1 MTNIIERKNN
11 SKFIVYD
18 DSYLSENDCKYTV
31 LLSHLEF
38 WVKNIDEL
46 QDWLE
51 EYDCVKQGMTVNI
64 PDDDRMVLFAL
75 RWS

>member
-18 DSYLSENDCKYTV
+18 DSYLSESDCKYTV

-38 WVKNIDEL
+38 WVKHIDEL
-46 QDWLE
+46 QVWLQE
-51 EYDCVKQGMTVNI
+51 HDCAKQGMTINI
-64 PDDDRMVLFAL
+64 PDDERMVLFAL

>member
-18 DSYLSENDCKYTV
+18 DSYLSESNCKYTV
-31 LLSHLEF
+31 LLSHLKF

-46 QDWLE
+46 QVWLQAH
-51 EYDCVKQGMTVNI
+51 DCTKQGMTVNI
-64 PDDDRMVLFAL
+64 PDDERMVLFAL